1 MPVEGTIFESHDG
14 SDCRGSITGIALE
27 REARSRGAARV
38 EVFIFK
44 RLSKEIADVV
54 ADEANLQRN

>member
-1 MPVEGTIFESHDG
+1 VPVEGMIFESHDG

-44 RLSKEIADVV
+44 RLLKEIADVV
-54 ADEANLQRN
+54 EEDEENLQ